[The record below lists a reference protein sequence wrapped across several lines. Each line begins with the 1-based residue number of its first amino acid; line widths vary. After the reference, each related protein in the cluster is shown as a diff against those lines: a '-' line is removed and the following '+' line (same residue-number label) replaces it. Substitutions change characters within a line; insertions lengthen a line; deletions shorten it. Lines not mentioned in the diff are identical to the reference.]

1 MPETQQ
7 PFRGQ
12 VVRFPRSGVPCLQL
26 RRALLL
32 QCEAAVARG
41 EALDLPPDRRVEH
54 AAVADMV
61 DCLVGGDVE
70 GALEAAVHWR
80 AARIARRQ
88 PNGEGA

>member
-1 MPETQQ
+1 METQQ
-7 PFRGQ
+7 PFGAQ

-41 EALDLPPDRRVEH
+41 EALDLPPALRVEH

-61 DCLVGGDVE
+61 DSLVAGDANA
-70 GALEAAVHWR
+70 ALEAALHWR

-88 PNGEGA
+88 PAGEGA